1 MPDCFEGFSMETLA
15 FFAAVKFNNNRE
27 FLNENRDL
35 FERAVKRP
43 LVLLA
48 QELAPV
54 AQEIDLRID
63 PRPSRAV
70 SGATCASAAI
80 NRRCAIICGSAS
92 TPLEK

>member
-54 AQEIDLRID
+54 AQEIDPLTGE
-63 PRPSRAV
+63 PAQV
-70 SGATCASAAI
+70 SQWYSSAMLLFLHGVKRLGLA
-80 NRRCAIICGSAS
+80 
-92 TPLEK
+92 

>member
-48 QELAPV
+48 QELLGCAGGALVRPC
-54 AQEIDLRID
+54 AEGDL
-63 PRPSRAV
+63 
-70 SGATCASAAI
+70 
-80 NRRCAIICGSAS
+80 
-92 TPLEK
+92 